1 MIKTLKYRLYP
12 TKKQKR
18 LFQEQLNE
26 CRWLYNHFLEERK
39 NSWEKDKK
47 SIGYFQQCNSIPDLK
62 KERPSLNRVY
72 SQVLQNVADRIDKTF
87 QNFFRRVKNGD
98 SKVGYPRFKGFDRYD
113 SLTYKQAGFGWS
125 IEKGCLNL
133 SKISSIKI
141 KLHRSIVGILKTCTI
156 RKQAD
161 KWYACFSVKYEPKP
175 LRKNSKAVG
184 IDVGLENFATLST
197 KEKIANPRFFKT
209 DQEALAKAQRKL
221 SKQEKG
227 SCQRKK
233 AKKVVGRIH
242 ERISNRRNNF
252 CHQQARKLANRFGI
266 ICIEKLNIKGMQ
278 SGNFKSINR
287 NIADVAWNQFANVLS
302 QKAEEAARQ
311 LVAVDPKGTSQKC
324 SQCGTIVKKTLAAR
338 WHNCPVCNCHL
349 HRDYNA
355 SLNIL
360 RLGLQSLGINPRSP
374 RL

>member
-1 MIKTLKYRLYP
+1 
-12 TKKQKR
+12 
-18 LFQEQLNE
+18 
-26 CRWLYNHFLEERK
+26 
-39 NSWEKDKK
+39 
-47 SIGYFQQCNSIPDLK
+47 
-62 KERPSLNRVY
+62 
-72 SQVLQNVADRIDKTF
+72 VLQNVADRIDKAF

-98 SKVGYPRFKGFDRYD
+98 KKVGYPRFKGFDRYD
-113 SLTYKQAGFGWS
+113 SLTYKQIDFGWEIKDS
-125 IEKGCLNL
+125 NLKL
-133 SKISSIKI
+133 SKIGPIKI
-141 KLHRSIVGILKTCTI
+141 KLHRSIVGALRTCII
-156 RKQAD
+156 RRQAS
-161 KWYACFSVKYEPKP
+161 KWYACFSCEVELKP
-175 LRKNSKAVG
+175 LPKNDKAVG

-227 SCQRKK
+227 SPERKK

-252 CHQQARKLANRFGI
+252 CHQQARKIVNRFGI
-266 ICIEKLNIKGMQ
+266 ICIEKLNTRNMMSNQIKVFGH
-278 SGNFKSINR
+278 KLNR
-287 NIADVAWNQFANVLS
+287 SIADVAWGKFDIVLS
-302 QKAEEAARQ
+302 HKAEEAGRQ
-311 LVAVDPKGTSQKC
+311 LVAINPKGTSQRC
-324 SQCGTIVKKTLAAR
+324 SQCGTIVKKELSNR
-338 WHNCPVCNCHL
+338 WHDCPVCNCHL

>member
-1 MIKTLKYRLYP
+1 M
-12 TKKQKR
+12 
-18 LFQEQLNE
+18 
-26 CRWLYNHFLEERK
+26 
-39 NSWEKDKK
+39 
-47 SIGYFQQCNSIPDLK
+47 
-62 KERPSLNRVY
+62 
-72 SQVLQNVADRIDKTF
+72 
-87 QNFFRRVKNGD
+87 
-98 SKVGYPRFKGFDRYD
+98 
-113 SLTYKQAGFGWS
+113 
-125 IEKGCLNL
+125 
-133 SKISSIKI
+133 
-141 KLHRSIVGILKTCTI
+141 
-156 RKQAD
+156 
-161 KWYACFSVKYEPKP
+161 
-175 LRKNSKAVG
+175 RKNSKAVG

-227 SCQRKK
+227 SPERKK

-287 NIADVAWNQFANVLS
+287 SIADVAWNQFANVLS

>member
-1 MIKTLKYRLYP
+1 M
-12 TKKQKR
+12 
-18 LFQEQLNE
+18 
-26 CRWLYNHFLEERK
+26 
-39 NSWEKDKK
+39 
-47 SIGYFQQCNSIPDLK
+47 
-62 KERPSLNRVY
+62 
-72 SQVLQNVADRIDKTF
+72 LQNVADRIDKAF

-98 SKVGYPRFKGFDRYD
+98 KKVGYPRFKGFDRYD
-113 SLTYKQAGFGWS
+113 SLTYKQIDFGWEIKDS
-125 IEKGCLNL
+125 NLKL
-133 SKISSIKI
+133 SKIGPIKI
-141 KLHRSIVGILKTCTI
+141 KLHRSIVGALRTCII
-156 RKQAD
+156 RRQAS
-161 KWYACFSVKYEPKP
+161 KWYACFSCEVELKP
-175 LRKNSKAVG
+175 LPKNDKAVG

-227 SCQRKK
+227 SPERKK

>member
-1 MIKTLKYRLYP
+1 MKTLKYRLYP
-12 TKKQKR
+12 TKKQER
-18 LFQEQLNE
+18 LLQEQLNE
-26 CRWLYNHFLEERK
+26 CCWLYNHFLEERK

-47 SIGYFQQCNSIPDLK
+47 SIGYFQQCNSIPNLK

-72 SQVLQNVADRIDKTF
+72 SQVLQNVADRIDKAF

-98 SKVGYPRFKGFDRYD
+98 KKVGYPRFKGFDRYD
-113 SLTYKQAGFGWS
+113 SLTYKQIDFGWEIKDS
-125 IEKGCLNL
+125 NLKL
-133 SKISSIKI
+133 SKIGPIKI
-141 KLHRSIVGILKTCTI
+141 KLHRSIVGALRTCII
-156 RKQAD
+156 RRQAS
-161 KWYACFSVKYEPKP
+161 KWYACFSCEVELKP
-175 LRKNSKAVG
+175 LPKNDKAVG